1 MVVSGSKPIPYTCDG
16 YRHVWSL
23 SASTNLHKIFFM
35 HMKQV
40 NDTLVKIM
48 QVFQKGIHGY
58 MCLFILL

>member
-1 MVVSGSKPIPYTCDG
+1 
-16 YRHVWSL
+16 
-23 SASTNLHKIFFM
+23 
-35 HMKQV
+35 MKQV